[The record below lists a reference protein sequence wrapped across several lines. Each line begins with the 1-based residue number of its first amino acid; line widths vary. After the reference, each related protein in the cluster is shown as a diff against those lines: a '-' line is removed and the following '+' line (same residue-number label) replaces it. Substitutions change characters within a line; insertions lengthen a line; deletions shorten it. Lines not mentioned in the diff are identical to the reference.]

1 MLIFNLSKNGINM
14 LQPTKILS
22 SLKLNNLSIKSKIW
36 GGFGL
41 ILIILAVIAVS
52 AALSLSKTEK
62 SVDNV
67 VNNIQPMVLASNEL
81 TSTLNETSGALGYY
95 MLTKDQ
101 SFWRDYDNGI
111 QKVDTVMNQLVLLV
125 DENDKKTQE
134 LINDIKTDI
143 NTFISFKEQMLIL
156 SKDAFKNEP
165 GMGYS
170 AEKLNPV
177 AQEILQKMSEAW
189 ISEEEADVSALRKKV
204 QTLVG
209 ELRYAWANT
218 MSGVRRFLAFRNQA
232 SVDEYQLQ
240 YNLSGEIL
248 EKLAKYEDDYTF
260 EQTDAIDRIK
270 ELRTL
275 YDTRFKEFAVIQMSD
290 KYRTDIYIVKTKVAL
305 VLAKIKRNLS
315 ILVKNQRNLIESQSQ
330 SLLSFVHGTKV
341 FVYIM
346 LVVGMALGLGLAWA
360 VSFMITTPLSTAVEA
375 MKDIAE
381 GEGDLTSRLEV
392 SGKDEIGQLAESFN
406 GFIIKMQALIRDV
419 TSSTS
424 QLSAAAEEM
433 SMITSETQSGVQR
446 QQSETGLV
454 ATAINE
460 MSSTVHE
467 VAQNAETAA
476 SGASQ
481 ADKQSEQGKQIVSS
495 TVSSIKALASE
506 VETAST
512 VIAQLEKDSE
522 SIGSVL
528 EVIRGIAEQTNLLAL
543 NAAIEAARAG
553 EQGRGFAV
561 VADEVRSLASRT
573 QESTQEIQEMI
584 ERLQKGSRDAV
595 TAMEAGQGQAQQT
608 VEQASQA
615 ETSLNEISTA
625 VAQINEMNAHIAEA
639 SRQQGE
645 VVEEIN
651 KNIVN
656 ITQVA
661 DESANGADQ
670 LSTASKEMAN
680 LAVNLESQVSHF
692 KI

>member
-1 MLIFNLSKNGINM
+1 MSLATN
-14 LQPTKILS
+14 ILS
-22 SLKLNNLSIKSKIW
+22 TLKINNISIRNKIW
-36 GGFGL
+36 GGFG
-41 ILIILAVIAVS
+41 IVLIILAAIAMT
-52 AALSLSKTEK
+52 AAISLTKTES

-67 VNNIQPMVLASNEL
+67 VNRVQPMVLASNDL

-101 SFWRDYDNGI
+101 SFWRSYEQGVK
-111 QKVDTVMNQLVLLV
+111 KVDVVIKQLESLV

-134 LINDIKTDI
+134 LVNNIKTDI
-143 NTFISFKEQMLIL
+143 TRFVAFKARMLEL
-156 SKDAFKNEP
+156 SKDPLKNEP
-165 GMGYS
+165 GLLFS
-170 AEKLNPV
+170 AQKLNPV
-177 AQEILQKMSEAW
+177 AQEILQKLGEAW
-189 ISEEEADVSALRKKV
+189 ISEEEAEVSKLRKDV
-204 QTLVG
+204 FVLVG
-209 ELRYAWANT
+209 ELRYTWANT

-248 EKLAKYEDDYTF
+248 DKLAKYENDYTF
-260 EQTDAIDRIK
+260 EQTDAIARII

-275 YDTRFKEFAVIQMSD
+275 YDTNFKEFSLIQMSD
-290 KYRTDIYIVKTKVAL
+290 KYRTDIYLVKTKVAL
-305 VLAKIKRNLS
+305 VLAKIKRNLN
-315 ILVKNQRNLIESQSQ
+315 ILVEQQRTLIESESQ

-360 VSFMITTPLSTAVEA
+360 VSFMITCPLSNAVNA
-375 MKDIAE
+375 MKDISE
-381 GEGDLTSRLEV
+381 GEGDLTLRLDV
-392 SGKDEIGQLAESFN
+392 SGKDEIGQLASSFN
-406 GFIIKMQALIRDV
+406 GFITKIQSVIREV

-433 SMITSETQSGVQR
+433 SMITDETRGGVQR
-446 QQSETGLV
+446 QQSETALV
-454 ATAINE
+454 ATAVNE

-467 VAQNAETAA
+467 VANSADTAA
-476 SGASQ
+476 SAASK
-481 ADKQSEQGKQIVSS
+481 ADAQSEQGKDVVSS
-495 TVSSIKALASE
+495 TVSSIRTLASE
-506 VETAST
+506 VETAAT
-512 VIAQLEKDSE
+512 VIGQLEKDSE

-595 TAMEAGQGQAQQT
+595 KAMQSGQEQAQTT

-615 ETSLNEISTA
+615 ESSLAEISLA

-670 LSTASKEMAN
+670 LSTASQEMAS

>member
-1 MLIFNLSKNGINM
+1 M

-22 SLKLNNLSIKSKIW
+22 LLKLNNLSIKIKIW

-41 ILIILAVIAVS
+41 ILTILAVVAVS

-67 VNNIQPMVLASNEL
+67 VNSIQPMVLVSNDL
-81 TSTLNETSGALGYY
+81 TNALSETSGALGYY
-95 MLTKDQ
+95 LLSQEKSFKREYIEGLSTVDKALLKLTELTQGRENNAETKELLSLIESDVRHFASFKDQ
-101 SFWRDYDNGI
+101 MMDLAENEMKNKPGI
-111 QKVDTVMNQLVLLV
+111 
-125 DENDKKTQE
+125 
-134 LINDIKTDI
+134 
-143 NTFISFKEQMLIL
+143 
-156 SKDAFKNEP
+156 AFSGREV
-165 GMGYS
+165 
-170 AEKLNPV
+170 NPV
-177 AQEILQKMSEAW
+177 SQEILQLLTQSTLSEMDEGVS
-189 ISEEEADVSALRKKV
+189 IKRRQVLADFSDM
-204 QTLVG
+204 
-209 ELRYAWANT
+209 RYAWANV
-218 MSGVRRFLAFRNQA
+218 MNGARAFLAFRNEQ
-232 SVDEYQLQ
+232 SVTEYDL
-240 YNLSGEIL
+240 YFELSGTILNKLKKHADTELLNFDQIDAVEQIIALREKFNTKFLKTKEIHG
-248 EKLAKYEDDYTF
+248 
-260 EQTDAIDRIK
+260 
-270 ELRTL
+270 
-275 YDTRFKEFAVIQMSD
+275 SD
-290 KYRTDIYIVKTKVAL
+290 KWRTDIYLVRTKL
-305 VLAKIKRNLS
+305 GLTLAKIKRNLT
-315 ILVKNQRNLIESQSQ
+315 ILVDKQRQLIESESQ
-330 SLLSFVHGTKV
+330 DLLSFVSGTKV
-341 FVYIM
+341 FVYTM
-346 LVVGMALGLGLAWA
+346 LIIGMGMGLALAWA
-360 VSFMITTPLSTAVEA
+360 VSFMITTPLSNAVEA

-392 SGKDEIGQLAESFN
+392 NGKDEIGQLAESFN
-406 GFIIKMQALIRDV
+406 GFIMKVQGLIREV

-433 SMITSETQSGVQR
+433 SMITSETHNGVQR
-446 QQSETGLV
+446 QQTETALV

-595 TAMEAGQGQAQQT
+595 TAMEAGQEQAQQT
-608 VEQASQA
+608 VEQASEA

-670 LSTASKEMAN
+670 LSTASEEMAN
-680 LAVNLESQVSHF
+680 LAVNLESQISHF

>member
-1 MLIFNLSKNGINM
+1 MSLTTNL
-14 LQPTKILS
+14 LS
-22 SLKLNNLSIKSKIW
+22 GLKLNNISIRNKIW
-36 GGFGL
+36 GGFG
-41 ILIILAVIAVS
+41 IILLVLAVVAMT
-52 AALSLSKTEK
+52 AAISLTKTES

-67 VNNIQPMVLASNEL
+67 VNRIQPMVLASNEL
-81 TSTLNETSGALGYY
+81 TSTLNATSAALGYY

-101 SFWRDYDNGI
+101 SFWKDYEEGT
-111 QKVDTVMNQLVLLV
+111 QKVNTVINELTSLV
-125 DENDKKTQE
+125 DENDNTTRE
-134 LINDIKTDI
+134 LVSNIKTDI
-143 NTFISFKEQMLIL
+143 NTFVSFKSTMLEL
-156 SKDAFKNEP
+156 SNDALKNEP
-165 GMGYS
+165 GLLFS
-170 AEKLNPV
+170 AQKLNPV

-189 ISEEEADVSALRKKV
+189 ISEEEAELSPIRKEM
-204 QTLVG
+204 LILIG
-209 ELRYAWANT
+209 ELRYTWANT

-240 YNLSGEIL
+240 YDLSGEIL
-248 EKLAKYEDDYTF
+248 EKLGKHEDDYTF
-260 EQTDAIDRIK
+260 EQTDAIERII
-270 ELRTL
+270 ELRIL
-275 YDTRFKEFAVIQMSD
+275 YDTRFKEFSLIQMSD
-290 KYRTDIYIVKTKVAL
+290 KYRTDIHLVKTKVAL
-305 VLAKIKRNLS
+305 VLAKIKRNLNK
-315 ILVKNQRNLIESQSQ
+315 LVDKQRSLIESESQ
-330 SLLSFVHGTKV
+330 SLLSFVSGTKA
-341 FVYIM
+341 FVYTM
-346 LVVGMALGLGLAWA
+346 LIVGLAIGFGLAWA
-360 VSFMITTPLSTAVEA
+360 VSFMITTPLHAAVNA
-375 MKDIAE
+375 MKDISE
-381 GEGDLTSRLEV
+381 GEGDLTLRLNV
-392 SGKDEIGQLAESFN
+392 SGKDEIGQLATSFN
-406 GFIIKMQALIRDV
+406 GFITRMQEVIREV

-433 SMITSETQSGVQR
+433 SMITAETRTGVQR
-446 QQSETGLV
+446 QQSETALV
-454 ATAINE
+454 ATAVNE

-467 VAQNAETAA
+467 VANSAETAA
-476 SGASQ
+476 SAASQ
-481 ADKQSEQGKQIVSS
+481 ADTQSEQGKQIVSS
-495 TVSSIKALASE
+495 TVSSIRTLASE
-506 VETAST
+506 VETAAT
-512 VIAQLEKDSE
+512 VISQLEKDSE

-595 TAMEAGQGQAQQT
+595 KAMESGQEQAHQT

-615 ETSLNEISTA
+615 ESSLGEISSA

-661 DESANGADQ
+661 EASATGADQ
-670 LSTASKEMAN
+670 LSTASQEMAN
-680 LAVNLESQVSHF
+680 LAVNLERQVSQF

>member
-1 MLIFNLSKNGINM
+1 MLS
-14 LQPTKILS
+14 PTKVLS
-22 SLKLNNLSIKSKIW
+22 LLKLNNLSIKNKIW

-41 ILIILAVIAVS
+41 ILTILAVVAIS

-67 VNNIQPMVLASNEL
+67 VNNIQPMVLVSNDL
-81 TSTLNETSGALGYY
+81 TNALSETSGALGYY
-95 MLTKDQ
+95 LLSHEKSFKREYIEGLSTIDKALLKLTELTQSRDNNAETKELLSLIESDVRHFASFKDQ
-101 SFWRDYDNGI
+101 MMDLAEDEMKNKPGI
-111 QKVDTVMNQLVLLV
+111 AFSGREVNP
-125 DENDKKTQE
+125 
-134 LINDIKTDI
+134 
-143 NTFISFKEQMLIL
+143 ISQ
-156 SKDAFKNEP
+156 
-165 GMGYS
+165 
-170 AEKLNPV
+170 
-177 AQEILQKMSEAW
+177 QILQLLTQSTLSEMDE
-189 ISEEEADVSALRKKV
+189 SVSVKRRQVLADFADM
-204 QTLVG
+204 
-209 ELRYAWANT
+209 RYAWANV
-218 MSGVRRFLAFRNQA
+218 MNGARAFLAFRNKQ
-232 SVDEYQLQ
+232 SVDEYDL
-240 YNLSGEIL
+240 YFELSGTILSKLQKHGAAELLNFDQIDAVEQITGLRETFNTNFLKTKEIHG
-248 EKLAKYEDDYTF
+248 
-260 EQTDAIDRIK
+260 
-270 ELRTL
+270 
-275 YDTRFKEFAVIQMSD
+275 SD
-290 KYRTDIYIVKTKVAL
+290 KWRTDIYLVQTKL
-305 VLAKIKRNLS
+305 GLTLAKIKRNLTT
-315 ILVKNQRNLIESQSQ
+315 LVDKERQLIESESQ
-330 SLLSFVHGTKV
+330 DLLNFVSGTKV
-341 FVYIM
+341 FVYTM
-346 LVVGMALGLGLAWA
+346 LFVGMGMGLVLAWA
-360 VSFMITTPLSTAVEA
+360 VSFVITCPLSNAVAA

-381 GEGDLTSRLEV
+381 GEGDLTSRLDV
-392 SGKDEIGQLAESFN
+392 NGKDEIGQLAESFN
-406 GFIIKMQALIRDV
+406 GFIMKMQGLIREV

-433 SMITSETQSGVQR
+433 SMITSETHNGVQR
-446 QQSETGLV
+446 QQTETALV

-481 ADKQSEQGKQIVSS
+481 ADKQTEQGKQLVSS
-495 TVSSIKALASE
+495 TVSSIRALASE

-512 VIAQLEKDSE
+512 VIAQLEKDSD

-573 QESTQEIQEMI
+573 QESTQEIQAMI

-595 TAMEAGQGQAQQT
+595 TAMEAGQEQAQQT

-661 DESANGADQ
+661 DESANGANQ
-670 LSTASKEMAN
+670 LSTASEEMAN
-680 LAVNLESQVSHF
+680 LAVNLESQVSQF

>member
-1 MLIFNLSKNGINM
+1 MSAAANILSKFKINN
-14 LQPTKILS
+14 I
-22 SLKLNNLSIKSKIW
+22 SIRNKIW
-36 GGFGL
+36 GGFGIML
-41 ILIILAVIAVS
+41 IVLAVVALT
-52 AALSLSKTEK
+52 AAISLTKTES

-67 VNNIQPMVLASNEL
+67 VNRVQPMVLASNEL

-101 SFWRDYDNGI
+101 SFWRVYEAGLK
-111 QKVDTVMNQLVLLV
+111 KVDSVINELIELV
-125 DENDKKTQE
+125 DKDDTDTMDLVNS
-134 LINDIKTDI
+134 IKTDI
-143 NTFISFKEQMLIL
+143 SSFVSYRDKMLEL
-156 SKDAFKNEP
+156 SKDPFKNEP
-165 GMGYS
+165 GLEYS
-170 AEKLNPV
+170 AQKLNPV
-177 AQEILQKMSEAW
+177 AQEILQKLGEAW
-189 ISEEEADVSALRKKV
+189 ISEEEAEVSELRKKV
-204 QTLVG
+204 FVLVG
-209 ELRYAWANT
+209 DLRYTWANT

-240 YNLSGEIL
+240 YDLSGQIL
-248 EKLAKYEDDYTF
+248 EKLAEYESDYTF
-260 EQTDAIDRIK
+260 EQTDAIERIK

-275 YDTRFKEFAVIQMSD
+275 YDTRFKEFSVIQMSD
-290 KYRTDIYIVKTKVAL
+290 KYRTDIYLVKTKVAL

-315 ILVKNQRNLIESQSQ
+315 NLVTQQRQLIEVESQ
-330 SLLSFVHGTKV
+330 SLLSFVSGTKA
-341 FVYIM
+341 FVYTM
-346 LVVGMALGLGLAWA
+346 LIVGMVIGLGLAWA
-360 VSFMITTPLSTAVEA
+360 VGFMITCPLIAAVSA
-375 MKDIAE
+375 MKDVSE
-381 GEGDLTSRLEV
+381 GEGDLTLRLNV
-392 SGKDEIGQLAESFN
+392 SGKDEIGQLASSFN
-406 GFIIKMQALIRDV
+406 GFISKMQDVIREV
-419 TSSTS
+419 TASTS

-433 SMITSETQSGVQR
+433 SMITSESRSGVQR
-446 QQSETGLV
+446 QQSETALV

-467 VAQNAETAA
+467 VAGNAETAA

-481 ADKQSEQGKQIVSS
+481 ADNQAEQGKQIVTS
-495 TVSSIKALASE
+495 TVSSIRTLASE
-506 VETAST
+506 VETAGS

-584 ERLQKGSRDAV
+584 ERLQRGSRDAV
-595 TAMEAGQGQAQQT
+595 TAMQAGQDQAQQT

-615 ETSLNEISTA
+615 ETALSEISSA

-661 DESANGADQ
+661 DSSAEGADQ
-670 LSTASKEMAN
+670 LSTASQEMAN
-680 LAVNLESQVSHF
+680 LAVNLEAQVSHF

>member
-1 MLIFNLSKNGINM
+1 MTIAATLLS
-14 LQPTKILS
+14 T
-22 SLKLNNLSIKSKIW
+22 LKLNNISIKNKIW
-36 GGFGL
+36 GGFGI
-41 ILIILAVIAVS
+41 ILIILAAVATT
-52 AALSLSKTEK
+52 AAISLTKTES

-67 VNNIQPMVLASNEL
+67 VNKSQPMVLTSNNL
-81 TSTLNETSGALGYY
+81 TSTLNLASGSLGYY

-101 SFWRDYDNGI
+101 SFWKTYEEEI
-111 QKVDTVMNQLVLLV
+111 QNVDKIMNELVLLV
-125 DENDKKTQE
+125 AGEDTNTQE
-134 LINDIKTDI
+134 LVGEIKKDIG
-143 NTFISFKEQMLIL
+143 SFVGFKARMLEL
-156 SKDAFKNEP
+156 SQDPLKNGP
-165 GMGYS
+165 GLMFS
-170 AEKLNPV
+170 AQKLNPV
-177 AQEILQKMSEAW
+177 AQEILQKIGEAW
-189 ISEEEADVSALRKKV
+189 ISEEDAEISTVRKKV
-204 QTLVG
+204 SSLISD
-209 ELRYAWANT
+209 LRYTWATT

-232 SVDEYQLQ
+232 SIDEYQLH
-240 YNLSGEIL
+240 YDLSGEIL
-248 EKLAKYEDDYTF
+248 KKLSAYEDDYTF
-260 EQTDAIDRIK
+260 EESDAIERIV

-275 YDTRFKEFAVIQMSD
+275 YDTRFKEFTVIQMSD
-290 KYRTDIYIVKTKVAL
+290 KYRTDIYLVKTKVAL
-305 VLAKIKRNLS
+305 VLAKIKRNLTKLVVQQRQS
-315 ILVKNQRNLIESQSQ
+315 IEKESQT
-330 SLLSFVHGTKV
+330 LLDFVSTTKV
-341 FVYIM
+341 FVYTM
-346 LVVGMALGLGLAWA
+346 LVIGLGIGLALAWA
-360 VSFMITTPLSTAVEA
+360 VSFMITSPLNAAVNA
-375 MKDIAE
+375 MKEISE
-381 GEGDLTSRLEV
+381 GDGDLTLRLNV
-392 SGKDEIGQLAESFN
+392 GGTDEIGQLALSFN
-406 GFIIKMQALIRDV
+406 GFITRMQDVIREV

-433 SMITSETQSGVQR
+433 SMITGETRTGVQR
-446 QQSETGLV
+446 QQSETELV
-454 ATAINE
+454 ATAVNE

-467 VAQNAETAA
+467 VVNSANTAA
-476 SGASQ
+476 EAASQ
-481 ADKQSEQGKQIVSS
+481 ADSQSEQGRQVVST
-495 TVSSIKALASE
+495 TVTSIRSLASE
-506 VETAST
+506 VESAAT
-512 VIAQLEKDSE
+512 VIGQLEKDSE

-595 TAMEAGQGQAQQT
+595 KVMQSGQEQAQQT

-615 ETSLNEISTA
+615 ETALSEISSA

-651 KNIVN
+651 KNIIN

-670 LSTASKEMAN
+670 LSTASSEMAT

>member
-1 MLIFNLSKNGINM
+1 MSVATN
-14 LQPTKILS
+14 ILS
-22 SLKLNNLSIKSKIW
+22 SLKLNNISIRNKIW
-36 GGFGL
+36 GGFG
-41 ILIILAVIAVS
+41 IVLIILAAVAMT
-52 AALSLSKTEK
+52 AAISLTKTES

-67 VNNIQPMVLASNEL
+67 VNRIQPMVLASNDL
-81 TSTLNETSGALGYY
+81 TSTLNEASGALGYY

-101 SFWRDYDNGI
+101 SFWRSYEQGVK
-111 QKVDTVMNQLVLLV
+111 KVDDVIRELEALV
-125 DENDKKTQE
+125 DVNDKKTQE
-134 LINDIKTDI
+134 LVNDIKTDI
-143 NTFISFKEQMLIL
+143 TSFVDFKARMLEL
-156 SKDAFKNEP
+156 SKDSLKNEP
-165 GMGYS
+165 GLLFS
-170 AEKLNPV
+170 AQKLNPV
-177 AQEILQKMSEAW
+177 AQEILQKLGEAW
-189 ISEEEADVSALRKKV
+189 ISEEEAEVSKLRKDV
-204 QTLVG
+204 FVLVG
-209 ELRYAWANT
+209 ELRYTWANT

-232 SVDEYQLQ
+232 SIDEYQLQ

-248 EKLAKYEDDYTF
+248 DKLAKYENDYTF
-260 EQTDAIDRIK
+260 EQTDAIARII

-275 YDTRFKEFAVIQMSD
+275 YDTRFKEFSVIQMSD
-290 KYRTDIYIVKTKVAL
+290 KYRTDIYLVKTKVAL
-305 VLAKIKRNLS
+305 VLAKIKRNLN
-315 ILVKNQRNLIESQSQ
+315 ILVEKQRTLIESESQ
-330 SLLSFVHGTKV
+330 SLLSFVSATKA

-360 VSFMITTPLSTAVEA
+360 VSFMITCPLSNAVNA
-375 MKDIAE
+375 MKDISE
-381 GEGDLTSRLEV
+381 GDGDLTLRLNVGGTDEV
-392 SGKDEIGQLAESFN
+392 GQLASSFN
-406 GFIIKMQALIRDV
+406 GFITKVQGVIREV

-433 SMITSETQSGVQR
+433 SMITGETRSGVQR
-446 QQSETGLV
+446 QQSETALV
-454 ATAINE
+454 ATAVNE

-467 VAQNAETAA
+467 VANSADTAA
-476 SGASQ
+476 SAASK
-481 ADKQSEQGKQIVSS
+481 ADAQSEQGKEVVSS
-495 TVSSIKALASE
+495 TVSSIRTLASE
-506 VETAST
+506 VETAAN
-512 VIAQLEKDSE
+512 VIGQLEKDSE

-595 TAMEAGQGQAQQT
+595 KAMQSGQEQAQTT

-615 ETSLNEISTA
+615 ESSLAEISSA

-670 LSTASKEMAN
+670 LSTASQEMAS